1 MITTTRL
8 AGLAA
13 AMIASATIGTAA
25 LADHHTGNAPEAAR
39 ERCYGIALRGANDC
53 AAGPGTSCAGTST
66 VDYQGSAWKYVAAG
80 TCVQQ
85 GGTLAPHAGNAA
97 PVARR
102 M

>member
-1 MITTTRL
+1 MTPTTRI

-25 LADHHTGNAPEAAR
+25 LADHHTSTTPTAAR

-66 VDYQGSAWKYVAAG
+66 VDYQGNAWNLVPAG
-80 TCVQQ
+80 TCDSIELP
-85 GGTLAPHAGNAA
+85 GGREGSLEPLDRDLA
-97 PVARR
+97 
-102 M
+102 